1 MPSSPHFRLDGRER
15 CPFLTEENLCQ
26 LILELGED
34 SLCQICTDHPR
45 FRSWF
50 PDRVEEG
57 LGLCCEEAG
66 QLLLDRA
73 EPLGFLSL
81 PFDGEDEEPGEDY
94 RALLELRTQLIS
106 LLQDRTKTL
115 KTRAC
120 EAFSLCGE
128 NLPQRSL
135 REDIDFLLT
144 LEILEPEWR
153 AALERLREDPQE
165 RWDADMERD
174 GEHIMA
180 YLLFRYF
187 LSWGLER
194 WDEGFAL
201 HFGAFTLHLLG
212 ALRGMTLREK
222 GALARTV
229 CRAQTRHVV
238 HVTKYI
244 VPSRVT
250 VRLTI
255 GTASIEGIQKV
266 VLRAVRDT
274 NIRHRCLVVL
284 SCEARVEYGFV
295 PCVLNLAGLHLVVLV
310 QVIPVVLHRH
320 PLALYI
326 TRQGTAERT

>member
-1 MPSSPHFRLDGRER
+1 MIRVVPDFYPAFACIASRCGHSCCVGWEVDVDEDSLERYSGISGVLGDKLRREIDMADNPHFRLDGRER
-15 CPFLTEENLCQ
+15 CPFLTGENLCQ

-34 SLCQICTDHPR
+34 SLCQICADHPR

-66 QLLLDRA
+66 RLLLGRT
-73 EPLGFLSL
+73 EPLVFLSL

-115 KTRAC
+115 KTRVC

-222 GALARTV
+222 GELTLADRVEWLRRWSAELEYSEDNLEALA
-229 CRAQTRHVV
+229 
-238 HVTKYI
+238 
-244 VPSRVT
+244 
-250 VRLTI
+250 
-255 GTASIEGIQKV
+255 
-266 VLRAVRDT
+266 
-274 NIRHRCLVVL
+274 
-284 SCEARVEYGFV
+284 EY
-295 PCVLNLAGLHLVVLV
+295 L
-310 QVIPVVLHRH
+310 
-320 PLALYI
+320 
-326 TRQGTAERT
+326 

>member
-1 MPSSPHFRLDGRER
+1 MIRVVPDFYPEFACIASRCGHSCCVGWEVDVDEDSLERYSGIPGALGDKLRREIDMTSSPHFRLDGRER

-128 NLPQRSL
+128 TCRS
-135 REDIDFLLT
+135 
-144 LEILEPEWR
+144 
-153 AALERLREDPQE
+153 AA
-165 RWDADMERD
+165 
-174 GEHIMA
+174 
-180 YLLFRYF
+180 
-187 LSWGLER
+187 
-194 WDEGFAL
+194 
-201 HFGAFTLHLLG
+201 
-212 ALRGMTLREK
+212 
-222 GALARTV
+222 
-229 CRAQTRHVV
+229 
-238 HVTKYI
+238 
-244 VPSRVT
+244 
-250 VRLTI
+250 
-255 GTASIEGIQKV
+255 
-266 VLRAVRDT
+266 
-274 NIRHRCLVVL
+274 
-284 SCEARVEYGFV
+284 
-295 PCVLNLAGLHLVVLV
+295 
-310 QVIPVVLHRH
+310 
-320 PLALYI
+320 
-326 TRQGTAERT
+326 

>member
-1 MPSSPHFRLDGRER
+1 MIRVVPDFYPEFACIASRCGHSCCVGWEVDVDEDSLERYSGIPGALGAKLRREINMTSSPHFRLDSRER

-66 QLLLDRA
+66 RLLLDRA

-115 KTRAC
+115 KTRVR

-222 GALARTV
+222 GALTLA
-229 CRAQTRHVV
+229 
-238 HVTKYI
+238 
-244 VPSRVT
+244 
-250 VRLTI
+250 
-255 GTASIEGIQKV
+255 
-266 VLRAVRDT
+266 D
-274 NIRHRCLVVL
+274 
-284 SCEARVEYGFV
+284 RVEWLRRWSAELEYSED
-295 PCVLNLAGLHLVVLV
+295 NLEA
-310 QVIPVVLHRH
+310 
-320 PLALYI
+320 LAEYL
-326 TRQGTAERT
+326 

>member
-1 MPSSPHFRLDGRER
+1 MTSSPHFRLDGRER

-66 QLLLDRA
+66 RLLLDRA

-81 PFDGEDEEPGEDY
+81 PLDGEDEEPGEDY

-222 GALARTV
+222 GALTLA
-229 CRAQTRHVV
+229 
-238 HVTKYI
+238 
-244 VPSRVT
+244 
-250 VRLTI
+250 
-255 GTASIEGIQKV
+255 
-266 VLRAVRDT
+266 D
-274 NIRHRCLVVL
+274 
-284 SCEARVEYGFV
+284 RVEWLRRWSAELEYSED
-295 PCVLNLAGLHLVVLV
+295 NLEA
-310 QVIPVVLHRH
+310 
-320 PLALYI
+320 LAEYL
-326 TRQGTAERT
+326 

>member
-1 MPSSPHFRLDGRER
+1 MIRVVPDFYPEFACIASRCGHSCCVGWEVDVDEDSLERYSGIPGALGAKLRREIDMTSSPHFRLDGRER

-57 LGLCCEEAG
+57 LGRCCEEAG
-66 QLLLDRA
+66 RLLLDRA

-94 RALLELRTQLIS
+94 RALRELRTQLIS

-115 KTRAC
+115 KTRVC

-222 GALARTV
+222 GALTLA
-229 CRAQTRHVV
+229 
-238 HVTKYI
+238 
-244 VPSRVT
+244 
-250 VRLTI
+250 
-255 GTASIEGIQKV
+255 
-266 VLRAVRDT
+266 D
-274 NIRHRCLVVL
+274 
-284 SCEARVEYGFV
+284 RVEWLRRWSAELEYSED
-295 PCVLNLAGLHLVVLV
+295 NLEA
-310 QVIPVVLHRH
+310 
-320 PLALYI
+320 LAEYL
-326 TRQGTAERT
+326 